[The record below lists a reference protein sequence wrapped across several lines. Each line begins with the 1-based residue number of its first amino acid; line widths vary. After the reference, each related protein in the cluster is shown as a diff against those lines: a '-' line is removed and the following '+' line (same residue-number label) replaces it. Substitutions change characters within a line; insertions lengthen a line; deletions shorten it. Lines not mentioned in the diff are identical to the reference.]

1 MGGGRWGGHV
11 RGSGESSE
19 DFEHRRDRILEFPK
33 PLCMHCGNTAGRGQ
47 AGHRGS
53 SGRPL
58 HGTTPLI
65 N

>member
-19 DFEHRRDRILEFPK
+19 VFEHRRDRILEFPK
-33 PLCMHCGNTAGRGQ
+33 TLCMHCGNTVGRGQ
-47 AGHRGS
+47 VRHRELWEALAQHY
-53 SGRPL
+53 P
-58 HGTTPLI
+58 I